1 MVTKKQLVIYIC
13 TVAVLL
19 LLILGFAQYNETR
32 SVKLPILMYHHL
44 ADDGDP
50 GSTISA
56 ETFETHIKALN
67 NAGYTA
73 VSFED
78 LCDYVFDGVPLPER
92 PIVIT
97 FDDGY
102 KSVYDTAFPI
112 LKKYN
117 TKATA
122 FIVGIFHG
130 ESVYKGSSDRPITPH
145 FGDAEAKEMAESGII
160 SIQSHSYDMHQLEPY
175 EPESP
180 RTGVLKKKE
189 ESEEEYIEAFK
200 ADFALASAQIESITG
215 IKPFVYSYPYGRYT
229 QKSERLL
236 KDMGVQATVTI
247 VADFSTIIQNSPN
260 TLFGMGRFNVPGD
273 MTAEDLL
280 AMIRWP

>member
-13 TVAVLL
+13 TTAALL
-19 LLILGFAQYNETR
+19 LLIFSFAQYNETR

-44 ADDGDP
+44 ADAGDP

-56 ETFETHIKALN
+56 EMFETHIKALDD
-67 NAGYTA
+67 AGYTA

-78 LCDYVFDGVPLPER
+78 LRDYVFSGVPLPEH

-102 KSVYDTAFPI
+102 KSVYDAAFPI
-112 LKKYN
+112 LQKYN

-145 FGDAEAKEMAESGII
+145 FGDAEAKEMVSSDIF
-160 SIQSHSYDMHQLEPY
+160 SIQSHSFDMHQLIPY
-175 EPESP
+175 ESESP
-180 RTGVLKKKE
+180 RVGVLKRKD
-189 ESEEEYIEAFK
+189 ESVEEYIEAFTT
-200 ADFALASAQIESITG
+200 DFALASAQIESITG
-215 IKPFVYSYPYGRYT
+215 IKPFVYSYPYGRST
-229 QKSERLL
+229 KQSEKLL
-236 KDMGVQATVTI
+236 KGMGVLATVTI
-247 VADFSTIIQNSPN
+247 VADFNTVIKNSPN
-260 TLFGMGRFNVPGD
+260 SLFGMGRFNVPGD
-273 MTAEDLL
+273 MTAEELL
-280 AMIRWP
+280 AMIRL